1 MLFVPIQNVSQGRY
15 VTYGLSIWDNGTLS
29 EMTEKLLKGFQI
41 TPADLL
47 RVFEKRIYQP
57 LINMG
62 DGEPGSSEP
71 PTKIRKQ
78 PQFQPDGLIRI
89 AVLPQRCCKRLK
101 MEHQQV
107 VLKVL

>member
-1 MLFVPIQNVSQGRY
+1 MSANGDMWRTSSRSG
-15 VTYGLSIWDNGTLS
+15 GNGTLS

-71 PTKIRKQ
+71 PTKIHKQ
-78 PQFQPDGLIRI
+78 RRFQPDGLIRI
-89 AVLPQRCCKRLK
+89 AVLHEGCCKRPK
-101 MEHQQV
+101 METQRV
-107 VLKVL
+107 VLKVFC